1 MKHKQNEQILSV
13 SLARCSLLVLA
24 TLFTKHPDKFLK
36 QSIESVHPNWY
47 EFKVLVWESPSVCR

>member
-13 SLARCSLLVLA
+13 SLAKCSLLVLA
-24 TLFTKHPDKFLK
+24 TLFTKHPEKFLK

-47 EFKVLVWESPSVCR
+47 ESLRIYWLLS